1 MKWFKVYA
9 VLTLVVVSTWSS
21 LSRADTQFRILVD
34 ASGSMQT
41 SDPDRITPEAIQL
54 LSQLAPEGKATIG
67 VWLFGEQPRVL
78 FPETD
83 VTEASRVKLANYLK
97 SYVTQDLKTDVE
109 SILDLLLKT
118 PAAGSLKPGFR
129 QDWILITDG
138 NVDLSLDESVNQ
150 ASRQRIWTDITKQ
163 LEERGIHLHTISLT
177 GYSDRALLDHL
188 SFRTNATHTEA
199 AVPENMLD
207 AFDRIFSQS
216 MPYQELPL
224 IDDHFKVDPSV
235 SQISIESLHEA
246 GGLPTIVQP
255 NGKNLVLS
263 NRSDVSVS
271 EGPHFTVITIT
282 NPAVGEWH
290 VDDVNLSR
298 VKVRAISDL
307 NLRVTKIAPVTFVNE
322 PIHSTASL
330 FRDDQALKGAQI
342 PRGDVEQIL
351 TRLVGS
357 SKEVIFKTDL
367 DALKGRFKNRIEGL
381 SQPGEYVLTTDF
393 IGKNLDRKMSQYF
406 AIRPP
411 VNFTIKSS
419 SDNLVTVSAT
429 PSNGKLDIKRS
440 NVRLELTFADGTKQF
455 DQMAKLKDGDWNKV
469 IPVASNSNIK
479 ARARLIGFTQSGTRI
494 EYWTPTWTIHRN
506 GSDPVYVEKGSVASS
521 TPPTSTVSV
530 ESEQNV
536 APVLVEPNVEL
547 VGNTPTTGNQQA
559 ANDTGGN
566 NQGDDSA
573 QDAETFGADSLL
585 LYLGIAAGVV
595 LLLAVIVFVIRRSRR
610 RNRYDDFQDDDLDDV

>member
-21 LSRADTQFRILVD
+21 FSQAETQFRVLVD

-78 FPETD
+78 FPESD
-83 VTEASRVKLANYLK
+83 VTEASRIKLANYLK

-109 SILDLLLKT
+109 SILNLLLKT

-150 ASRQRIWTDITKQ
+150 ASRQRIWTGITKQ

-177 GYSDRALLDHL
+177 GYSDRALLNHL

-199 AVPENMLD
+199 AVPEDMLD

-224 IDDHFKVDPSV
+224 VDDHFKVDPSV

-246 GGLPTIVQP
+246 GALPTIVQP

-263 NRSDVSVS
+263 NHSDVSVS

-282 NPAVGEWH
+282 NPAAGEWH

-322 PIHSTASL
+322 PIHSTVSL
-330 FRDDQALKGAQI
+330 FRDNQALKGAQI
-342 PRGDVEQIL
+342 PEGDVEQVL
-351 TRLVGS
+351 TRLTGS
-357 SKEVIFKTDL
+357 SKDVIVKTDL

-381 SQPGEYVLTTDF
+381 TQPGEYVLTTDF
-393 IGKNLDRKMSQYF
+393 LGKNLDRKMSQYF
-406 AIRPP
+406 TVRPP
-411 VNFTIKSS
+411 INFTIKSS
-419 SDNLVTVSAT
+419 SDSLVTVSAS

-440 NVRLELTFADGTKQF
+440 NVRLELTFTDGTKQF

-469 IPVASNSNIK
+469 IPVATNSSIK
-479 ARARLIGFTQSGTRI
+479 ARARLMGITQSGARI

-506 GSDPVYVEKGSVASS
+506 GSDPVYVEKGSIASS

-547 VGNTPTTGNQQA
+547 VGNTPTGNNQQA

-585 LYLGIAAGVV
+585 LYLGIAGGVV